1 MEALSKLLH
10 FRKLKAL
17 AVHLQQL
24 KNTGNVLH
32 TKALLSAN
40 KAWKINESFRSEIK
54 CNLPSKTKKC
64 KIKAQE
70 GCNNM
75 SYKWAS
81 FAWMKVCSKPNSRK
95 QGKQLAHYE
104 VDLHRK
110 EKEQFSHLCIKTSW
124 QTINSLQLAELWAL
138 PQLFAQHVTFRAP
151 PSTKQGSHQQPHR
164 KDSSK
169 L

>member
-1 MEALSKLLH
+1 MEGLSRLLH
-10 FRKLKAL
+10 FRKFKAL

-32 TKALLSAN
+32 MKASLPAN
-40 KAWKINESFRSEIK
+40 KAWKIYESFKSEIK

-81 FAWMKVCSKPNSRK
+81 FAWMKVRSKPNSRK

-104 VDLHRK
+104 VDLRRR
-110 EKEQFSHLCIKTSW
+110 EKKNQFSHLCIIEEAES
-124 QTINSLQLAELWAL
+124 INSLQLAGLWAL
-138 PQLFAQHVTFRAP
+138 PQLFSLQVALRASPKSSLHRAQSRAP
-151 PSTKQGSHQQPHR
+151 NS
-164 KDSSK
+164 
-169 L
+169 